1 MNPKKVIPFFQNEV
15 LTVNN
20 NDSIIETIKLMKK
33 NFFSQ
38 IPVLDDENK
47 FIDLLTNNTVARW
60 LGDLEDQGGGK
71 LIMNDT
77 PIINVLN
84 YKENYVDYK
93 FISKDLNIINT
104 LDFFYNES
112 ESRNKIESLLITHSG
127 NKNEKILGI
136 ITHWDIPEIYK
147 SLNDVQ

>member
-33 NFFSQ
+33 NSFSQ

-77 PIINVLN
+77 PILNVLN

-127 NKNEKILGI
+127 NEKILGI

-147 SLNDVQ
+147 NLNEI